1 MKIRPVVLAVSMG
14 SHWSEKLFWITW
26 HLVTSHTEFEVFW
39 HITLILLQT
48 LKEHYQ
54 LVIDNFVA
62 QIASF
67 AVSIEQFW
75 AMYIV
80 ENEIVKQYSLF
91 AITLFAHTNSF

>member
-1 MKIRPVVLAVSMG
+1 M
-14 SHWSEKLFWITW
+14 
-26 HLVTSHTEFEVFW
+26 
-39 HITLILLQT
+39 
-48 LKEHYQ
+48 
-54 LVIDNFVA
+54 
-62 QIASF
+62 ASF